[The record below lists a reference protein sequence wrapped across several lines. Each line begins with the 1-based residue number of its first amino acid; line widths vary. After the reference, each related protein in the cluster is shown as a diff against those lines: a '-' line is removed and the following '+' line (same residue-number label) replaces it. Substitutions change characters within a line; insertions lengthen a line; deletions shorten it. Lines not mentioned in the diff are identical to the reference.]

1 MTATARQLFF
11 SPHPDDIALG
21 CFASLVRVPPGVPRA
36 LVTVFSQSCWEFVLP
51 VDPTRAFAVT
61 SRRMEEDLRFA
72 RAHGA
77 DWVPLGLRDTSLRL
91 PPGAQD
97 RYPSQRDPLRPAVEA
112 ALRPLLE
119 AESPEAVCHVPL
131 GISGHVDHLLV
142 RDTVL
147 ALRGGTRGVV
157 FYEDLPYCER
167 HSEAEIAAFVRELEP
182 GLSPCL
188 LDLTREWPAKLDAL
202 RMYGS
207 QMEPQTIPAVER
219 HARRLGAERGLAE
232 RVWTGGRECE

>member
-1 MTATARQLFF
+1 MTARHLFF

-21 CFASLVRVPPGVPRA
+21 CFASLVRVPPDVPRT
-36 LVTVFSQSCWEFVLP
+36 LVTVFSQSCWEFILP
-51 VDPTRAFAVT
+51 VDSTRAFAVT
-61 SRRMEEDLRFA
+61 TRRLEEDLRFA

-91 PPGAQD
+91 PPGAED
-97 RYPSQRDPLRPAVEA
+97 RYPSEKDALRPAVEA

-119 AESPEAVCHVPL
+119 AEAGAVCHVPL

-142 RDTVL
+142 RDAVL
-147 ALRGGTRGVV
+147 ALRGGARDVV

-167 HSEAEIAAFVRELEP
+167 HGEAEISAFVRGLGL

-188 LDLTREWPAKLDAL
+188 LDLTRDWPAKLRAL
-202 RMYGS
+202 GMYAS
-207 QMEPQTIPAVER
+207 QMEPKTIPAVER
-219 HARRLGAERGLAE
+219 HARRLGAERGVAE
-232 RVWTGGRECE
+232 RVWKVVRE